1 MVSKTIKNRFGWHLK
16 EDENSFILENKDLE
30 LLVFSPSNILSI
42 ARSLES
48 LPRALQILNTNL
60 KIGAISKPLGEQIQN
75 KISPTKR

>member
-1 MVSKTIKNRFGWHLK
+1 MDRTPSVGPRTW
-16 EDENSFILENKDLE
+16 LEGAIMQ
-30 LLVFSPSNILSI
+30 NILSI